1 MEAKVSVIMPSLN
14 VVKYID
20 ECITSVLNQTL
31 KDIEIICVD
40 AGSDDGT
47 YEKLMEYKSHD
58 SRIRI
63 LHSDVRSYGAQVNMG
78 ISQAKGEYISIVET
92 DDYVDL
98 NMLERLYD
106 LAKLHS
112 LDYIKAGANS
122 IQQFGERVLK
132 RNMGFA
138 DTDYSIYD
146 KVVSIEKYPQILSMD
161 FYIWRGIYKK
171 QFLLDNNIYCSET
184 KGAAYQDIGFTH
196 LVTVN
201 AGRVMFIDEP
211 FYQYRIGR
219 NESSSKSP
227 NGVRYTYNEYNRLIS
242 ECDYLNKLPAAAADK
257 FWRRFAKAV
266 LGEVNHILRITDYD
280 MNTEHISVYYDWYQ
294 EMFSQNIIKNVFF
307 ESIFS
312 ENERTEINL
321 FATDFKAYVELI
333 YKNDMLLKKN
343 NSEMINAAVNSGSR
357 IVIFGC
363 GKYGLNVLETL
374 YDNDLEPVSFCD
386 NNEKLW
392 GTKKADVPVNSPEYM
407 VSRYPEAVYIVANKK
422 HAYDIEKELRQL
434 NVKKIIIY
442 KRYEE

>member
-20 ECITSVLNQTL
+20 ECVESVLNQTL

-47 YEKLMEYKSHD
+47 YERLMEYKSHD
-58 SRIRI
+58 SRMRI

-78 ISQAKGEYISIVET
+78 INQANGEYVCIVET
-92 DDYVDL
+92 DDYVGL

-106 LAKLHS
+106 LAKQHS

-132 RNMGFA
+132 RNMVFA
-138 DTDYSIYD
+138 DTDFSIYD
-146 KVVSIEKYPQILSMD
+146 KVVSIEEYPQILLMD
-161 FYIWRGIYKK
+161 CYIWRGIYKRR
-171 QFLLDNNIYCSET
+171 FLLDNNIYCSET

-201 AGRVMFIDEP
+201 AGRAMFIDEP

-227 NGVRYTYNEYNRLIS
+227 NGVKYTYNEYNRLIG
-242 ECDYLNKLPAAAADK
+242 ECGYLNKLPAAAADK

-280 MNTEHISVYYDWYQ
+280 LNTEHISLYYDWFQ
-294 EMFSQNIIKNVFF
+294 EIFCQNIIKSTFF

-312 ENERTEINL
+312 ENERTEVSL
-321 FATDFKAYVELI
+321 FANDFKAYARLI
-333 YKNDMLLKKN
+333 HKNDMLLQKN
-343 NSEMINAAVNSGSR
+343 NSNMINAAAGSR

-363 GKYGLNVLETL
+363 GAYGLCVLETL
-374 YDNDLEPVSFCD
+374 YDNDLEAAGFCD

-407 VSRYPEAVYIVANKK
+407 VSRYPDAVYIVANKK
-422 HAYDIEKELRQL
+422 HADDIERELRKL
-434 NVKKIIIY
+434 NIKKIIIY

>member
-20 ECITSVLNQTL
+20 ECVTSVLNQTL

-47 YEKLMEYKSHD
+47 YERLMEYKSNN
-58 SRIRI
+58 SRMRV

-78 ISQAKGEYISIVET
+78 INQANGEYVCIVET

-106 LAKLHS
+106 LAKIHS

-132 RNMGFA
+132 RKMVFA
-138 DTDYSIYD
+138 DTDYNIYD
-146 KVVSIEKYPQILSMD
+146 KVVSIEEYPQILLMD
-161 FYIWRGIYKK
+161 CYIWRGIYKR
-171 QFLLDNNIYCSET
+171 QFLLDNSIYCSET
-184 KGAAYQDIGFTH
+184 NGAAYQDIGFTH

-201 AGRVMFIDEP
+201 AKRAMFIDEP
-211 FYQYRIGR
+211 FYQYRKGR

-227 NGVRYTYNEYNRLIS
+227 NGVKYTYNEYKRLIG
-242 ECDYLNKLPAAAADK
+242 ECGYLNKLPEAAADK

-266 LGEVNHILRITDYD
+266 LCEVNHILRITDYD
-280 MNTEHISVYYDWYQ
+280 LNTEHISLYYDWFQ
-294 EMFSQNIIKNVFF
+294 EMFSQNIIKSVFF

-312 ENERTEINL
+312 ENERTEVNL

-333 YKNDMLLKKN
+333 HKNDMLLQKN
-343 NSEMINAAVNSGSR
+343 NSNMINAAVDSQV
-357 IVIFGC
+357 VIFGC
-363 GKYGLNVLETL
+363 GTYGLCVLETL
-374 YDNDLEPVSFCD
+374 YDNDLEAAGFCD

-392 GTKKADVPVNSPEYM
+392 GTKKADLPVNSPEYM

-422 HAYDIEKELRQL
+422 HADDIERELRQL